1 MPEAMDVAESDG
13 TGGAAA
19 ARASSDEDISAS
31 GTEAVTTQYRKMS
44 VSDAAPADATLSS
57 ADALPE
63 LPVSRTDVAC
73 LLSSPDDSLRMGDAA
88 AAEGN
93 YVDAIK
99 FYTHALTPS
108 ETSVETLCKRAR
120 AMIQFANHTRERSAS
135 QVDEDI
141 VAGPD
146 AETLAMMA
154 LRDVKK
160 ILSLDA
166 TCATAFL
173 YKGRALCVLE
183 EYEDAAEALQAGLS
197 LNMQHPELLAELKK
211 LKALRDLATAAP
223 QQAVAADPSA
233 VEDLALASDG
243 RAVKRARGSLGSTAG
258 EQGQENA
265 GALPEDD
272 FRCPLCVKL
281 LYEPVTTPCGHTF
294 CRGCLMR
301 SLDHTNRCPMCR
313 TVLHT
318 SARKHPISVSLQSIL
333 SKHFPAETA
342 ERRDESTEE
351 VNHGPCVLPL
361 FVVDYVLPGQA
372 LALNV
377 FEPRYRLMIRRCLDG
392 DRRFGMLGGVQ
403 PMPAGMKEFG
413 CEVEIQDSRQLH
425 DGRYHIQVRVV
436 RRFWIVQKWD
446 LDGYHVA
453 RVTFFSDDDPADH
466 EAAAETELSA
476 GAGGDKAGGSGATDG
491 TQPTAETPAT
501 HSAAAAASPSGAGGD
516 ETATDQGASL
526 KRKVGGGGGGGGFG
540 GGGSQAAMVYSA
552 QLRQMARNVQITV
565 KEWLVRAKSLSKHST
580 KMSLLFRQLVARAGR
595 PPTDPYRDL
604 ELYSF
609 WVGNILPTSTRDRQE
624 MIQARSTRGRMII
637 LIRLMM
643 ETIEQTKLSEDD
655 GVLELAGGG
664 SGDIRGGGTGG
675 AGDTGGGGGPQSS
688 SDTSPAG
695 GDAPAEGG
703 GRGGGGDAGG
713 GAGGPSDGAGGAG
726 DEGGADGAGATV
738 QFPG

>member
-1 MPEAMDVAESDG
+1 MSGGA
-13 TGGAAA
+13 GGAAA
-19 ARASSDEDISAS
+19 SEDVSAT
-31 GTEAVTTQYRKMS
+31 GTDAVTTQYRKMS
-44 VSDAAPADATLSS
+44 VSNTAPPSADATLSS

-63 LPVSRTDVAC
+63 LPKSRTDVAC
-73 LLSSPDDSLRMGDAA
+73 LSSSPDDSLRMGDAA
-88 AAEGN
+88 AAEEN

-108 ETSVETLCKRAR
+108 EVSVEILCKRAT

-173 YKGRALCVLE
+173 YQGRALCVLE
-183 EYEDAAEALQAGLS
+183 EYEEAAEALQAGLS

-211 LKALRDLATAAP
+211 LKVLRDLATAAP
-223 QQAVAADPSA
+223 QHAAPQAADLSA

-243 RAVKRARGSLGSTAG
+243 RAVKRARGSPDSTAG
-258 EQGQENA
+258 EQQEQDYA

-281 LYEPVTTPCGHTF
+281 LFEPVTTPCGHTF

-413 CEVEIQDSRQLH
+413 CEVEIQDCRQLH

-446 LDGYHVA
+446 LDGYRVA

-466 EAAAETELSA
+466 EAAAATETKIA
-476 GAGGDKAGGSGATDG
+476 GAVAVAGAPSAIQEQPSASSGHEAGGSGATDG
-491 TQPTAETPAT
+491 TLKTAETPAT
-501 HSAAAAASPSGAGGD
+501 HSVAAAATSAGGGGGAD
-516 ETATDQGASL
+516 AAATDQGLSL
-526 KRKVGGGGGGGGFG
+526 ARKAGGAEGAGGAVVAAGAA

-624 MIQARSTRGRMII
+624 MIQARSTRGRMMI

-643 ETIEQTKLSEDD
+643 ETIEQTKLSADD
-655 GVLELAGGG
+655 AVLELAGGG
-664 SGDIRGGGTGG
+664 SDTSTEGGNGGGVV
-675 AGDTGGGGGPQSS
+675 
-688 SDTSPAG
+688 
-695 GDAPAEGG
+695 
-703 GRGGGGDAGG
+703 
-713 GAGGPSDGAGGAG
+713 GGPSDGAGGAG
-726 DEGGADGAGATV
+726 GDGGADGAVVPV
-738 QFPG
+738 QAPG